1 MSDEQKQ
8 LIRKDVR
15 DMVMTKYG
23 IFHAFKHPE
32 INGEIEMESLIELL
46 ESSFINEIDSAIKQ
60 TEERMV
66 EKIKKND
73 LCLYSGD
80 VDSIITLIRNK

>member
-8 LIRKDVR
+8 LIREKWNKSSEA
-15 DMVMTKYG
+15 KYYSPRG
-23 IFHAFKHPE
+23 NKAILDFWL
-32 INGEIEMESLIELL
+32 NELDL
-46 ESSFINEIDSAIKQ
+46 AIKQ
-60 TEERMV
+60 TEESIV